1 VDDGFDRSA
10 ESAAPP
16 KDCHPKDCDAAI
28 AMNDDKHNGGLIQI
42 KKQEDVC
49 PGKKSKINL
58 ADVRERIDFAVA
70 DDAERKTGP
79 QYWRSLQ
86 ELAGSEEFQEA
97 LHREF
102 PKGASEWLD
111 TVSRRGFLKVMGAS
125 LGLAGLTTATGC
137 VKLPKET
144 IVPYV
149 RQPEGVIP
157 GRPMYYATAV
167 TLGGYASPVLVESH
181 LGRPTK
187 IEGNNL
193 HPASLGGTDI
203 FTQAS
208 ILSLYDPDRSQ
219 TVNSLGDVR
228 SWQHFLDAIRGP
240 LSAQKNLQGA
250 GIRILTP
257 TISSPTLADQLRNF
271 LKTYPQAKWHVWE
284 PVNRD
289 NVLEGAKLAFGQPV
303 ETRYD
308 FSKADVIVS
317 LDADFLYAGYPGN
330 TKYIRDFA
338 NRRNPP
344 KVDPNDY
351 LEDRAGG
358 ETLPGMNRLYVIE
371 STPSSTGAKADHR
384 VGVRAGD
391 IEYAFHAIHG
401 IELLKG
407 NFPGWSSEQQAVLA
421 KAYRDLPRTPGK
433 SIVLVGDHQ
442 PPLLHALAHQMNL
455 ELGNVGSTIF
465 YTDPVDANPVNQ
477 TESIKELVADMRG
490 GKVDLLII
498 LGGNPAYDAPADLN
512 FADALK
518 NGNIPLRVHYGLHQN
533 ETAELC
539 QWHVP
544 ATHELESWGDARAY
558 DGTVSI
564 IQPLIAPLYN
574 GKSEIEFV
582 ALLNGQA
589 DATGYDLTR
598 AYWQK
603 QHAGGD
609 FEQFWRKSLHDG
621 WIEGTTF
628 APKSLSVRSGS
639 IPLAAESNSSA
650 IELNI
655 RRDPTIY
662 DGHFSNNGWLQELP
676 KPMTKL
682 TWDNAVLIGPKMAE
696 RLGIASEDVVEL
708 ELNGKKIQ
716 GPVWIQAGHPDNS
729 VTITLGYGRKRAGR
743 VGTGQGFNAY
753 ELRTTANPWIASGVK
768 ITKTGATYPLA
779 DTQGM
784 QSMETPDGATRPLV
798 RETTLEEYK
807 KEPNFAKE
815 EETPYDVTLY
825 ENYPYKEEK
834 YAWGMA
840 IDLNK
845 CVGCNNCMIACQ
857 SENNIAVVGKE
868 QTHLGRHM
876 HWIRIDT
883 YYEGD
888 RDNPRAFFQPVPCM
902 QCENAPCEVVCP
914 VGATNHSTE
923 GLNDM
928 VYNRCVG
935 TRYCSNNC
943 PYKVRRFN
951 FLLFSDWD
959 TPQYKLMRNPD
970 VTVRSRGVMEKCT
983 YCIQRINE
991 RRIDTETAS
1000 VREGKDIRIG
1010 DELQTA
1016 CQQSCPAGAIVFGN
1030 INDPNSNVSKW
1041 KAQARN
1047 YSLLGELNTR
1057 PRTTYL
1063 AEVRNPNPELEG

>member
-1 VDDGFDRSA
+1 
-10 ESAAPP
+10 
-16 KDCHPKDCDAAI
+16 
-28 AMNDDKHNGGLIQI
+28 MTNDEKINAGLVQI
-42 KKQEDVC
+42 KKREDAC
-49 PGKKSKINL
+49 PSKKLDLNAVRAKIDQ
-58 ADVRERIDFAVA
+58 ATAH
-70 DDAERKTGP
+70 DAAEKTGP
-79 QYWRSLQ
+79 EYWRSLE
-86 ELAGSEEFQEA
+86 ELVGSEDFQTA

-102 PKGASEWLD
+102 PKGASEWID
-111 TVSRRGFLKVMGAS
+111 SVSRRGFLKVMGAS
-125 LGLAGLTTATGC
+125 LGLAGLTATTGC
-137 VKLPKET
+137 VRLPSEP

-157 GRPMYYATAV
+157 GRPTYYATAS
-167 TLGGYASPVLVESH
+167 TLGGYASPLLVESH

-187 IEGNNL
+187 VEGNDL

-203 FTQAS
+203 FAQAS
-208 ILSLYDPDRSQ
+208 ILGLYDPDRSQ
-219 TVNSLGDVR
+219 TVTSMGDVR
-228 SWQHFLDAIRGP
+228 SWQSFMNAIRGP
-240 LSAQKNLQGA
+240 LSAQKGLQGA

-271 LKTYPQAKWHVWE
+271 LKIYPQAKWHVYE

-308 FSKADVIVS
+308 LSKADVIVS
-317 LDADFLYAGYPGN
+317 LDADFLYAGFPGN
-330 TKYIRDFA
+330 TRYIRDFA
-338 NRRNPP
+338 KRRNPDGP
-344 KVDPNDY
+344 DE
-351 LEDRAGG
+351 LGG
-358 ETLPGMNRLYVIE
+358 KWLMNRLYVIE
-371 STPSSTGAKADHR
+371 STPTTTGAKADHR
-384 VGVRAGD
+384 LPVEASVVETFARAVTQIGEPLAD
-391 IEYAFHAIHG
+391 SARF
-401 IELLKG
+401 LKPLMADLESHKG
-407 NFPGWSSEQQAVLA
+407 SSVVIA
-421 KAYRDLPRTPGK
+421 
-433 SIVLVGDHQ
+433 GDHQ
-442 PPLLHALAHQMNL
+442 PPAVHALVYYINQL
-455 ELGNVGSTIF
+455 FGNVGKTVF
-465 YTDPVDANPVNQ
+465 YSDAVDANPVNQ
-477 TESIKELVADMRG
+477 ADSIKELVADMNG
-490 GKVDLLII
+490 SKVDLLVI

-518 NGNIPLRVHYGLHQN
+518 SGKVPLRVHHGLYQN

-539 QWHVP
+539 HWHVNE
-544 ATHELESWGDARAY
+544 AHELEAWGDARAY

-574 GKSEIEFV
+574 GKSALEFV
-582 ALLNGQA
+582 ALLSGQA

-603 QHAGGD
+603 QNTGAN
-609 FEQFWRKSLHDG
+609 FEAFWRKSLHDG
-621 WIEGTTF
+621 WVDGTTF
-628 APKSLSVRSGS
+628 ATKGLTTR
-639 IPLAAESNSSA
+639 IAASSPAETAYPNS

-662 DGHFSNNGWLQELP
+662 DGQFSNNGWLQELP

-682 TWDNAVLIGPKMAE
+682 TWDNAILIGPKMAQ
-696 RLGIASEDVVEL
+696 RLNIATEDVVEL
-708 ELNGKKIQ
+708 ELNGKKLT

-729 VTITLGYGRKRAGR
+729 VTVFLGYGRKRAGR
-743 VGTGQGFNAY
+743 VGTAQGFDAY
-753 ELRTTANPWIASGVK
+753 ALRTSANPWTASGVK
-768 ITKTGATYPLA
+768 ISKTGATYKLA
-779 DTQGM
+779 STQGY
-784 QSMETPDGATRPLV
+784 QSMDTPDGAHRPLV

-815 EETPYDVTLY
+815 DEPPKDLTLY
-825 ENYPYKEEK
+825 EPYPYDKED
-834 YAWGMA
+834 YAWGMT
-840 IDLNK
+840 IDLNS
-845 CVGCNNCMIACQ
+845 CVGCNNCMLACQ

-868 QTHLGRHM
+868 QVVIGRHM
-876 HWIRIDT
+876 HWIRVDA
-883 YYEGD
+883 YYQGD
-888 RDNPRAFFQPVPCM
+888 RDNPKAFFQPVPCM

-951 FLLFSDWD
+951 FLLFQDWD
-959 TPQYKLMRNPD
+959 TPQYKMMRNPD
-970 VTVRSRGVMEKCT
+970 VSVRSRGVMEKCT

-991 RRIDTETAS
+991 KRIDVETAS
-1000 VREGKDIRIG
+1000 VREEKKILIG

-1030 INDPNSNVSKW
+1030 INDPNSKVSKL
-1041 KAQARN
+1041 KAQSRN